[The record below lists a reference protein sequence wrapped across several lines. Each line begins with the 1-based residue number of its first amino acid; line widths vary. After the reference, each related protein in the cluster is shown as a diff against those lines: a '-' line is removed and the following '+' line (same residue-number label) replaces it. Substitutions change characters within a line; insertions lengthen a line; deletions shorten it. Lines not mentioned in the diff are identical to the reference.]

1 MFAFERLDVWQGART
16 FARDINRVAREF
28 PKIEQFALAQQLRRA
43 AFSIAA
49 NIAEGSS
56 RSSKKEFSR
65 YIEMAYGSLCEVV
78 TGLFVALDSEYL
90 IPDRFK
96 SLYDRS
102 ESLGRMLS
110 RFRESLETS
119 WKVRASPDHQTI
131 KPSHHQAGNNRGS
144 DVHK

>member
-1 MFAFERLDVWQGART
+1 MFAFERLEVWQDART
-16 FARDINRVAREF
+16 FVRDINRVAREL

-65 YIEMAYGSLCEVV
+65 YVEMAYGSLCEVV
-78 TGLFVALDSEYL
+78 TGLYVALDSEYVP
-90 IPDRFK
+90 PDTFQG
-96 SLYDRS
+96 LYDRS

-119 WKVRASPDHQTI
+119 WKVKSGPDHQTI
-131 KPSHHQAGNNRGS
+131 KPSNHQTNSRGNE
-144 DVHK
+144 